1 MEGKLKEVL
10 TMNKLA
16 KYAIVG
22 LTGYFIGAYEM
33 KRKVIKNIVQV
44 MIEKENQEKAKEEE
58 GAQ

>member
-1 MEGKLKEVL
+1 
-10 TMNKLA
+10 MNKLA